1 MDFGWEMDSFGESVK
16 ILFHDQQ
23 DKISAEN
30 GRLNLYRDPFLI
42 DAYYEEHA
50 QCYEYEG
57 ELHDSYNLQRHY
69 SPVFGQ
75 HYHDDQTL
83 HNDEE
88 PNLSEWPVAH
98 SYSLNPPES
107 RESSSGDDTLAAALD
122 SSSSVTS
129 STGAAANRVP
139 ATSSSSSG
147 LIRSAAGAKCSTPAK
162 AAAAATSPPTSS
174 SLADFVPMAAVCPIC
189 GHKFYDDL
197 ALAAHIVVH
206 DGVTI
211 AHCALCGRRM
221 KPDSLVAHYDVY
233 HPGAAPTV
241 RENTTVAKTFK
252 CSDCPMWFATSY
264 NYKYN
269 SFYVTNHA
277 QRKHG
282 KKRHECPV
290 CGETFDDTEER
301 RKHRFEVHGSESS
314 RACEKTYKC
323 SECPLRFA
331 TIYTCRNHAKK
342 KHGKKLHDCPDCD
355 EGFDSTSER
364 REHRLVA
371 HGKDPIFDESLARWN
386 SMMSREALGRPTAD
400 EELLDPYADQLLDP
414 GPIELEERITQSPS
428 SPDII
433 LLDQE
438 STSQEAQMEHLQEVG
453 EESVESPMIS
463 YEESSS
469 DSAERDTPPPSPKEA
484 EDKFR
489 CKLCSKVFDNRKR
502 YNGHQKFH
510 YKFQCPICGSRLK
523 WRKALIAHCLTF
535 HPEKCSSIDLQGTGK
550 DIVIAR
556 KEEFKCGACDKSF
569 RHRYQLERHERNHTG
584 EKPFPCPQCPLAFN
598 YPHILKRHLISCT
611 KKRQKLLDES
621 DLLTLAH

>member
-1 MDFGWEMDSFGESVK
+1 MDFGWEMDSFGE
-16 ILFHDQQ
+16 

-206 DGVTI
+206 DVDYPNVLIKPSAVSLDYGAFEMPSKLKVLVSELSSPRERGRRRRPGVTI

-323 SECPLRFA
+323 SECPLR
-331 TIYTCRNHAKK
+331 NHAKK

-371 HGKDPIFDESLARWN
+371 HGKVTNMHR
-386 SMMSREALGRPTAD
+386 
-400 EELLDPYADQLLDP
+400 
-414 GPIELEERITQSPS
+414 
-428 SPDII
+428 PDIPLELRRI
-433 LLDQE
+433 NR
-438 STSQEAQMEHLQEVG
+438 SKK
-453 EESVESPMIS
+453 
-463 YEESSS
+463 
-469 DSAERDTPPPSPKEA
+469 PSPIPSE
-484 EDKFR
+484 
-489 CKLCSKVFDNRKR
+489 
-502 YNGHQKFH
+502 
-510 YKFQCPICGSRLK
+510 
-523 WRKALIAHCLTF
+523 
-535 HPEKCSSIDLQGTGK
+535 
-550 DIVIAR
+550 
-556 KEEFKCGACDKSF
+556 
-569 RHRYQLERHERNHTG
+569 
-584 EKPFPCPQCPLAFN
+584 
-598 YPHILKRHLISCT
+598 
-611 KKRQKLLDES
+611 
-621 DLLTLAH
+621 